1 MSKLK
6 VGDIFTDGGLTYK
19 VIGQDAQGRAI
30 STLCKEEDIEQQAEK
45 QTEEQAPVEV
55 KEEVKEE
62 TTSRKKRA

>member
-30 STLCKEEDIEQQAEK
+30 STLCKEEDIEQQ
-45 QTEEQAPVEV
+45 TEEQAPVEV